1 MLKYFS
7 TRRKMTRN
15 KFGLPYIFDH
25 VKAQDQRRL
34 DNLDYMVKNCPH
46 DFKKIWTSKR
56 KELKEQIEK
65 RHYKSLN

>member
-1 MLKYFS
+1 
-7 TRRKMTRN
+7 MTRN
-15 KFGLPYIFDH
+15 KFGLPYIFDY

-46 DFKKIWTSKR
+46 DFKKIWTRKR

-65 RHYKSLN
+65 RRHKTLN

>member
-1 MLKYFS
+1 MN
-7 TRRKMTRN
+7 RN

-34 DNLDYMVKNCPH
+34 ENLEYMVKNCPH

-65 RHYKSLN
+65 RRNKTLN

>member
-1 MLKYFS
+1 MN
-7 TRRKMTRN
+7 RN
-15 KFGLPYIFDH
+15 KFGLPYIFDY

-34 DNLDYMVKNCPH
+34 DNLDYMVKNCPN

-65 RHYKSLN
+65 RRRKSLN

>member
-1 MLKYFS
+1 
-7 TRRKMTRN
+7 MTRN

-34 DNLDYMVKNCPH
+34 ENLEYMVKNCPD

-65 RHYKSLN
+65 RRRKSLN

>member
-1 MLKYFS
+1 
-7 TRRKMTRN
+7 MTRN
-15 KFGLPYIFDH
+15 KFGLPYIFDY

-46 DFKKIWTSKR
+46 DFKKIWTCKR

-65 RHYKSLN
+65 RRRKSLN

>member
-65 RHYKSLN
+65 RRRKSLN

>member
-1 MLKYFS
+1 
-7 TRRKMTRN
+7 MTRN
-15 KFGLPYIFDH
+15 KFGLPYIFDY

-65 RHYKSLN
+65 RHHKSLN